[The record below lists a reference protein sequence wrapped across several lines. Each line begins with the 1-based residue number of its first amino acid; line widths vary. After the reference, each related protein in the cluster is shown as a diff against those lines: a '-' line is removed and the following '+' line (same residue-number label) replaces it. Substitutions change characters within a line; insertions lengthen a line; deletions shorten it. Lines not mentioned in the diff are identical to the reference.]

1 MVTLGGLHV
10 GAPDRARRRATETG
24 EAARARMTGPHRG
37 RVERRVADEPGV
49 RYAVGSAGLAGL
61 RAAAD
66 RGVAGAGALG
76 DHALE
81 DARDLI
87 GLAGCE
93 HPVACGVG
101 RPVDMAVMEY
111 DLRDRGWAVAD
122 AAVGERGVG
131 AGHLE
136 RRDALAEP
144 ADRGRRGGGAGG

>member
-1 MVTLGGLHV
+1 MPG
-10 GAPDRARRRATETG
+10 PD
-24 EAARARMTGPHRG
+24 RG
-37 RVERRVADEPGV
+37 RVHRCVADDPRV
-49 RYAVGSAGLAGL
+49 RQAVGGAGLAGL

-81 DARDLI
+81 DARDRI

-101 RPVDMAVMEY
+101 WPVDMAVMEY

-144 ADRGRRGGGAGG
+144 ADRRRRWDGAADAALAGLTVRGDAEG